1 LTPIAFSDNI
11 SSQLTTY
18 VRTDDDSD
26 GHIRRNI
33 RKGTNGRYKY
43 YVYWDE
49 TYPGEPSHSWVSRHQ
64 MNGALFLIFEYPE
77 NDVPSNQVGANDD
90 MDKTFLH
97 RLKEATC
104 LITSTLTREVIGK
117 QHTE

>member
-1 LTPIAFSDNI
+1 
-11 SSQLTTY
+11 
-18 VRTDDDSD
+18 
-26 GHIRRNI
+26 
-33 RKGTNGRYKY
+33 
-43 YVYWDE
+43 
-49 TYPGEPSHSWVSRHQ
+49 
-64 MNGALFLIFEYPE
+64 MNGALFLIGIVDCWKLYLDSKPAHPLSFFEYPE